1 MHGKNFCIF
10 RLQNTNMFEQ
20 IISESIWIFNKDVP
34 FNTEHV
40 SCVGTYFRPFS
51 LFREK
56 EEDSYFKVFQ

>member
-1 MHGKNFCIF
+1 
-10 RLQNTNMFEQ
+10 MFEQ